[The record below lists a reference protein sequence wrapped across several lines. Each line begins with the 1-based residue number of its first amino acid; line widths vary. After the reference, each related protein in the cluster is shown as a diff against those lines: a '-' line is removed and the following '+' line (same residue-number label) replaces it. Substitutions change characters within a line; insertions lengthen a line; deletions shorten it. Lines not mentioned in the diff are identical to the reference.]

1 MTGLRR
7 AFLGLCATLA
17 MTAVSAAAAQGG
29 RPNMLVEFTTETGS
43 VGSAVLKE
51 ERAHT
56 VHLPPSYAAD
66 AALGQAGHRRFPVV
80 YLVDG
85 TNYAN
90 FFSAIIGH
98 LAFTGQIPD
107 MIVVSI
113 ESPFS
118 ITSNRLIDTTP
129 TKANPNSQGDPAEN
143 RYGGGAGSYF
153 DYIAQELVPHIDAT
167 YRTTAQRTVVGHS
180 VGGLAVL
187 YNFLGQPG
195 VFQNYLALDASAW
208 WDDQVIVRL
217 LEDALEGPD
226 KPRGRLYM
234 AVSEKETTGFHDDT
248 DMLVG
253 NLRFFDILE
262 RHALPGVAAELKLF
276 PGTNHG
282 TVLLPA
288 LYEGFLYLWGGY
300 LPHRSDILFPGGGKA
315 RLLAHMQAYAEK
327 IGAVVPPHEGFVDG
341 IAEAAGAHAAKL
353 DDPEK
358 AAFYAR
364 LQIDLLKLNLETFP
378 ASSRARVKIADYYED
393 KDDRKKAIRYYEEA
407 LELDSGNQKAR
418 AGLDALTGRQPE
430 ALELSP
436 DDMAAFV
443 ARYEGEGFAPTTL
456 SVVDGVLIMRI
467 DGIDLDLTPLAKS
480 RTELFLP
487 RNQGGGTIE
496 LIETDGA
503 PKRLVLRLGNGTF
516 ELTAVGE

>member
-1 MTGLRR
+1 MTIMRHT
-7 AFLGLCATLA
+7 FLGLCAVLA
-17 MTAVSAAAAQGG
+17 MATVTAAAAQGN
-29 RPNMLVEFTTETGS
+29 RPNMLVEFTTETGTID
-43 VGSAVLKE
+43 SAVLKE
-51 ERAHT
+51 KRTHT
-56 VHLPPSYAAD
+56 VYLPPSYAAA
-66 AALGQAGHRRFPVV
+66 AALGQTGHRRFPVV
-80 YLVDG
+80 YLVTG
-85 TNYAN
+85 TSYAD

-143 RYGGGAGSYF
+143 RYGGGAKPYF
-153 DYIAQELVPHIDAT
+153 DYIARELVPHIDT
-167 YRTTAQRTVVGHS
+167 NYRTTAQRTVVGHS

-187 YNFLGQPG
+187 YNFLSQPG
-195 VFQNYLALDASAW
+195 TFQHYLSLDASAW
-208 WDDQVIVRL
+208 WDDQVIIRL
-217 LEDALEGPD
+217 LEDALEGSD

-248 DMLVG
+248 GMLVG

-262 RHALPGVAAELKLF
+262 RHRLPGVEAELKLF

-288 LYEGFLYLWGGY
+288 LFEGFLYLWGGY

-315 RLLAHMQAYAEK
+315 RLLAHMQAYSEK
-327 IGAVVPPHEGFVDG
+327 TGATVPPHEGFVDG
-341 IAEAAGAHAAKL
+341 IAEAAGEHAEKL

-358 AAFYAR
+358 AAFYAQ

-378 ASSRARVKIADYYED
+378 ASSRARVKIAKYYEN
-393 KDDRKKAIRYYEEA
+393 KNDRQKAIRYYEEA
-407 LELDSGNQKAR
+407 LQLDSEDQNAR
-418 AGLDALTGRQPE
+418 TGLDALTGKQPE
-430 ALELSP
+430 TLELTP
-436 DDMAAFV
+436 EDMAAFV

-456 SVVDGVLIMRI
+456 SVVDGALIMRI
-467 DGIDLDLTPLAKS
+467 DGIDVDLTPLAKS

-496 LIETDGA
+496 LIKADGA
-503 PKRLVLRLGNGTF
+503 PKRIILRLGNGTF
-516 ELTAVGE
+516 ELTAVGQ